1 MAAVARSS
9 SVQWN
14 ITAVRDPDALD
25 RYREGLADWYGASG
39 FDEARLPRFFTDNVV
54 CQFGEFVV
62 GRGRSIGQTLTRG
75 VHEIRRSGWD
85 GVLLLLDFGGIEGD
99 IDGVRVSGRP
109 GTVHV
114 RHLGRPSAAR
124 TAVVDAVT
132 IMVPRAVAPAW
143 LLEPRLHGA
152 CIDDGPAIGRVLIN
166 HMTALSA
173 AAPMMSPGEGIVS
186 VEAVLIL
193 AEKAFRDSGRLS
205 PVQTRAV
212 YAGIRAST
220 TALIDRRLTEPALG
234 IADLT
239 AALGVSRA
247 TLFRAFADRG
257 GIGSYINRQRL
268 HRARSVLLG
277 RAGRSPSV
285 AEIAHAHG
293 FASESHFSRLFKA
306 AYGEAP
312 GAVRA
317 DRATPGRQQADDIRY
332 DLVFDWMK
340 AGSD

>member
-1 MAAVARSS
+1 MAAVARSN
-9 SVQWN
+9 SVQWS
-14 ITAVRDPDALD
+14 ITTANDPDALD

-39 FDEARLPRFFTDNVV
+39 FDEAKLPRFFTDNVV

-75 VHEIRRSGWD
+75 IHEVRRSGLD

-99 IDGVRVSGRP
+99 IDGVRISGRP

-114 RHLGRPSAAR
+114 RHLARPSAAR
-124 TAVVDAVT
+124 AAIVDAVT
-132 IMVPRAVAPAW
+132 IVVPRALAPAW

-152 CIDDGPAIGRVLIN
+152 CIDEGRAIGRVLIN

-173 AAPMMSPGEGIVS
+173 AAPTMGPEEGIVS
-186 VEAVLIL
+186 VEAVLTL
-193 AEKAFRDSGRLS
+193 TEKAFLDSGRLS
-205 PVQTRAV
+205 RAETRAV
-212 YAGIRAST
+212 YAGIRASA
-220 TALIDRRLTEPALG
+220 TALIHKRLTDPALG
-234 IADLT
+234 VGDLT
-239 AALGVSRA
+239 GALGVSRA
-247 TLFRAFADRG
+247 TLFRAFADGRG
-257 GIGSYINRQRL
+257 IDSYIRRQRL

-277 RAGRSPSV
+277 RAGRRPSV

-306 AYGEAP
+306 VYGEAP
-312 GAVRA
+312 GSVRA
-317 DRATPGRQQADDIRY
+317 DRPSPDRQQADGIRY